1 MVQNARLNAAFA
13 DFGALYKVKNVVKKQ
28 IFCTKNHLK

>member
-1 MVQNARLNAAFA
+1 MLLFA
-13 DFGALYKVKNVVKKQ
+13 DFGALYKVKNVVNKQ